1 MLSRLGYRS
10 RTIQIPAFTTPT
22 LDLGT
27 IVLAPTATELSEVQV
42 VAPKPLIEHD
52 LDKISYNVDADPE
65 SSTLTALEMLRKVPL
80 LTVDADDN
88 LQLNG
93 KDNYQVLING
103 KPSALF
109 AQSPSEVFSSMPA
122 GMIKRIEVITNPP
135 SRYDAQGVGGVLNII
150 TYKKSLNGY
159 NGSANAGASSPNGL
173 SYGGYTSAKV
183 GLFSLSAN
191 AGGQER
197 TSPTSRRSM
206 FREDFLRRSRL
217 EQTGTSNN
225 NSRSYYLSGEAGF
238 ESNAQNQL
246 SLNYGLSRGNGANS
260 SVQQAQLLNGA
271 GELKQAYQNLNAGQ
285 NAQSGYDVGL
295 NYQHSFKNN
304 EARLLTLAYK
314 TSSSTSTNG
323 SDFTVLPLLNY
334 KGRVST
340 THNDDRTQEQ
350 TLQLDYVQ
358 PIRKQTL
365 EMGLKTS
372 FQRNSSDYFYQ
383 TRDSLTDVFVLDPKL
398 SNNFS
403 YQQAIHS
410 AYTSLILKK
419 NKWRL
424 QAGARLELTRV
435 DADFK
440 TSGTLAR
447 HQYTNLVPNLN
458 ISRRLKEASTLSA
471 SYTQRLLRPA
481 LYLLNPYV
489 DLTDPQNISYG
500 NPGLHSTISHVF
512 SASFSSFVKS
522 TSINVSLTHDFTAS
536 AIQQLTTV
544 GPDSVARTTSA
555 NNGRNQRTSLSL
567 NSNTTVLRKLTLSAN
582 SSLGYARYS
591 SQLGGRP
598 RTNAGYT
605 LQASANA
612 SYRLG
617 KTWRTS
623 GSLGYSSSG
632 ILLQGKTA
640 STLWNTVA
648 LNKDLLKNN
657 KARFSLSVSSPF
669 QQYRR
674 NASEL
679 TDPTFHQVQES
690 RVVIRRFNAALTY
703 RFGKI

>member
-1 MLSRLGYRS
+1 M
-10 RTIQIPAFTTPT
+10 ATPT

-27 IVLAPTATELSEVQV
+27 IVLAPSATELSEIQV
-42 VAPKPLIEHD
+42 VAPKPLTEQD

-88 LQLNG
+88 LQFNG
-93 KDNYQVLING
+93 QDSYQVLING

-109 AQSPSEVFSSMPA
+109 AHSPSEVFSSMPA

-135 SRYDAQGVGGVLNII
+135 ARYDAQGVGGVLNII
-150 TYKKSLNGY
+150 TYQKSLNGY
-159 NGSANAGASSPNGL
+159 NGSVNAGASSPKGA
-173 SYGGYTSAKV
+173 SYGGYTTAKV

-225 NSRSYYLSGEAGF
+225 NSRSFYLSGEAGC
-238 ESNAQNQL
+238 EPNAHNQL
-246 SLNYGLSRGNGANS
+246 SLNYGLSQGSGANS
-260 SVQQAQLLNGA
+260 SVQQAQRLNST

-295 NYQHSFKNN
+295 NYQHNFKGN
-304 EARLLTLAYK
+304 EAQLLTLAYK
-314 TSSSTSTNG
+314 TTASTSTNG

-340 THNDDRTQEQ
+340 THNDDRTREQ

-398 SNNFS
+398 SNNFG

-435 DADFK
+435 DANFK

-447 HQYTNLVPNLN
+447 QQYTNLVPSLN
-458 ISRRLKEASTLSA
+458 VSRRLKETSTLSA

-522 TSINVSLTHDFTAS
+522 TSINASLTHDFTAS

-544 GPDSVARTTSA
+544 APDSVARTTSS
-555 NNGRNQRTSLSL
+555 NGGRNQRTTLSL
-567 NSNTTVLRKLTLSAN
+567 NSNTTLLKNLSLSAN
-582 SSLGYARYS
+582 TALGYARFS

-605 LQASANA
+605 LQASGNA

-640 STLWNTVA
+640 STFWNTVT

-674 NASEL
+674 TASEL
-679 TDPTFHQVQES
+679 TDPTFQQVQES